1 MAIGLGRMFGFHF
14 LENFDHPY
22 ISTSITEFWRRWH
35 ISLSGW
41 FREYVYI
48 PLGGNRKGVAA
59 NVRNLLIVWAL
70 TGLWHGASVNF
81 ILWGL
86 YYGVLLILEKFVF
99 APVVK
104 KCNAHG
110 FGHLYT
116 MFFVIAGWV
125 IFAQTDMSAL
135 GTYLKAMVG
144 IGVPAVS
151 SDFLYYLSTNAVL
164 LVLLVICSL
173 DWKRAKEMLVLWR
186 GKFPVR
192 SAVLSAV
199 WMVLLLGL
207 STAFLVGD
215 SYNPFLY
222 FRF

>member
-1 MAIGLGRMFGFHF
+1 
-14 LENFDHPY
+14 
-22 ISTSITEFWRRWH
+22 
-35 ISLSGW
+35 
-41 FREYVYI
+41 
-48 PLGGNRKGVAA
+48 
-59 NVRNLLIVWAL
+59 VRNLFIVWGL

-86 YYGVLLILEKFVF
+86 YYGVLLMLEKFVF
-99 APVVK
+99 GRVIK
-104 KCNAHG
+104 KWNAHG

-116 MFFVIAGWV
+116 IVLFIVGCV
-125 IFAQTDMSAL
+125 IFSQTDLSAL
-135 GTYLKAMVG
+135 GSYLKAMAG

-151 SDFLYYLSTNAVL
+151 SDFFYYLSTNAVL
-164 LVLLVICSL
+164 LVLLVVCSL
-173 DWKRAKEMLVLWR
+173 DWKRAKEKLALWR